1 MEIWIWLGIII
12 LLSIWE
18 ALTVGLVSIWFI
30 ISGIVS
36 LILSFFKVDF
46 TICFSVFVILG
57 LILMITTRKSLTK
70 LLKVKSEPTNLDR
83 IIGKKGI
90 VTETINGS
98 LG

>member
-57 LILMITTRKSLTK
+57 LIFRRFI
-70 LLKVKSEPTNLDR
+70 
-83 IIGKKGI
+83 
-90 VTETINGS
+90 
-98 LG
+98 